1 MKMRHVRQVLVT
13 FWMVLANLGVWAQQ
27 ADISL
32 EYSGNWMGRI
42 PDNTFVAAISI
53 PGSHDSSTGSG
64 WASGY
69 EELGEMF
76 ARTQDLTFAEQWS
89 IGIRAFDMRPC
100 VHQDHLNLNHG
111 ICATILRFDEVLF
124 QLRDSLIAN
133 PSEFII
139 IHLNHETDGDLVS
152 DPNRAIYNARIQE
165 LLKSDELK
173 DYMVD
178 FKRTLRL
185 SDVRGKILVLS
196 RDKYA
201 SQPVGG
207 FLNNWTGSADWS
219 RRTQVTVTGPGSSS
233 SRTSSIYI
241 QDYWETYEPGTMD
254 IKLNALLELLRYGS
268 THKNRVASS
277 VVWYLN
283 FASAYSKVGVFNA
296 SLSEGYRDNA
306 TYTNKAIVEY
316 LADESHMAGPTGI
329 ILMDYVGVDE
339 SAGYATMGASAV
351 KAIIANN
358 FKYLEDMGQTSVGQ
372 PDSAV
377 KRTLIGTYSITGM
390 KLSTPQ
396 PGSICIFRYSDGTC
410 QKVMF

>member
-1 MKMRHVRQVLVT
+1 MLLRKFRKAALV
-13 FWMVLANLGVWAQQ
+13 N
-27 ADISL
+27 
-32 EYSGNWMGRI
+32 
-42 PDNTFVAAISI
+42 
-53 PGSHDSSTGSG
+53 
-64 WASGY
+64 
-69 EELGEMF
+69 
-76 ARTQDLTFAEQWS
+76 
-89 IGIRAFDMRPC
+89 
-100 VHQDHLNLNHG
+100 
-111 ICATILRFDEVLF
+111 
-124 QLRDSLIAN
+124 QLIV
-133 PSEFII
+133 I
-139 IHLNHETDGDLVS
+139 V
-152 DPNRAIYNARIQE
+152 
-165 LLKSDELK
+165 
-173 DYMVD
+173 
-178 FKRTLRL
+178 
-185 SDVRGKILVLS
+185 
-196 RDKYA
+196 
-201 SQPVGG
+201 
-207 FLNNWTGSADWS
+207 
-219 RRTQVTVTGPGSSS
+219 
-233 SRTSSIYI
+233 
-241 QDYWETYEPGTMD
+241 

-306 TYTNKAIVEY
+306 TYTNKAIADY
-316 LADESHMAGPTGI
+316 LADESHVAGPTGI

>member
-1 MKMRHVRQVLVT
+1 MRHVRQVLVT

-27 ADISL
+27 AGISL

-42 PDNTFVAAISI
+42 PDNTYVAAISI

-219 RRTQVTVTGPGSSS
+219 RRTQVTVTGPGNSS

-268 THKNRVASS
+268 SHKNRVASS
-277 VVWYLN
+277 IVWYLN

-306 TYTNKAIVEY
+306 TYTNKAVADY
-316 LADESHMAGPTGI
+316 LADESHVAGPTGI

-358 FKYLEDMGQTSVGQ
+358 FKYLEDMGQTSIGQ
-372 PDSAV
+372 PDSSV
-377 KRTLIGTYSITGM
+377 KRTLIGTYSLTVM
-390 KLSTPQ
+390 K
-396 PGSICIFRYSDGTC
+396 
-410 QKVMF
+410 